1 MRKRLS
7 DDIYVAIALLIKE
20 DGFRPKT
27 MNRLVKYFSNIKAL
41 SPAEIHALEESM
53 EILSFGKGK
62 CVKAAG
68 GMSGD
73 TFFVLKG
80 CVRQYIVKDG
90 EEKTTDIFTEDQWI
104 ISSNDP
110 QPDMFPYNLVC
121 MEDSDLVI
129 GNEDKAQKLF
139 EQFPHF
145 ESLARTVMEKT
156 YAAQTKLMISNHTDS
171 AEERYLK
178 LLHSRPDI
186 FQRVPQYHI
195 ASYLGV
201 QPESLSRIRKRL
213 SALS

>member
-1 MRKRLS
+1 
-7 DDIYVAIALLIKE
+7 
-20 DGFRPKT
+20 
-27 MNRLVKYFSNIKAL
+27 MNKLVKYFSNIKAL
-41 SPAEIHALEESM
+41 SPEEIHALERSM

-62 CVKAAG
+62 DVKVAG
-68 GMSGD
+68 DQSGN

-90 EEKTTDIFTEDQWI
+90 EEKTTEFFTEDQWI
-104 ISSNDP
+104 ISSNDS
-110 QPDMFPYNLVC
+110 QSDVLPYNLVC
-121 MEDSDLVI
+121 MEDSELVI
-129 GNEDKAQKLF
+129 GNEEKAQKLF

-145 ESLARTVMEKT
+145 ETLARTVMEKT

-195 ASYLGV
+195 ASYLGI

-213 SALS
+213 SSQP